1 MNEEQIRKKYETL
14 CKSIGYDTSDLL
26 ELTAYFSAL
35 LSYVKNKM
43 TENEASWAISK
54 FIYPLMDKIDM
65 IVRQKNTPE
74 ELWNDIYGADC
85 LDLRIKGKEP
95 EFGNLKA
102 IAEDYRNAVH
112 VFGEVK
118 CRYVNCADYCVQ
130 IDEEIKKNLEM
141 ISL

>member
-1 MNEEQIRKKYETL
+1 MNEEQIRKKYEIL
-14 CKSIGYDTSDLL
+14 CKTIGYDTTDVL

-35 LSYVKNKM
+35 LSYVKDKM
-43 TENEASWAISK
+43 TENEASWAINK

-65 IVRQKNTPE
+65 IVRQKNIPE
-74 ELWNDIYGADC
+74 ELWNDIYGADN

-102 IAEDYRNAVH
+102 IVEDYHNAVY

-118 CRYVNCADYCVQ
+118 CRYSNCADSCLPM
-130 IDEEIKKNLEM
+130 DEEIKKNLEM